1 MRIWKENTETHKTAV
16 MKVEAFNRLKNIGA
30 LRPSKAKPGFT
41 VSNKN
46 VQLDSLS

>member
-1 MRIWKENTETHKTAV
+1 MRIWKENNETQTSV
-16 MKVEAFNRLKNIGA
+16 MKVEAFSRLKNIGA

-46 VQLDSLS
+46 VQFYSVS